1 MNIPELSPSLKHI
14 RKFLVQAKQLER
26 VDIVMAYLCRMHA
39 VTEGFKVKERTKTDT
54 MYLIAL
60 MDWLENNQ
68 IAVAGMSQEERQAR
82 AESFALSV
90 FQTGDDV
97 DRAGEADES
106 TAKCFLTAHVLFE
119 VCTMFGPLKPEL
131 QQKMKYA
138 AWKAVEIRKAL
149 REGRRPVPG
158 DALDMAAANAL
169 ENDQGEQVPTESLPV
184 RRTQITKI
192 RAYLICEINTSFNAM
207 LSAIRLL
214 ANMYYVDDT
223 RRHFCQF
230 AKSLPCIPL
239 SAILCACLTAI
250 RIRSP
255 SASAVCCMCAPGCF
269 ESK

>member
-169 ENDQGEQVPTESLPV
+169 ENDQGEQVPTESLP
-184 RRTQITKI
+184 
-192 RAYLICEINTSFNAM
+192 
-207 LSAIRLL
+207 
-214 ANMYYVDDT
+214 
-223 RRHFCQF
+223 H
-230 AKSLPCIPL
+230 LPCVV
-239 SAILCACLTAI
+239 CARQAALRANNQARTYNIQQAPIATPPNSDRQTA
-250 RIRSP
+250 R
-255 SASAVCCMCAPGCF
+255 ASRAEG
-269 ESK
+269 